1 MAKFRIWGMIDIEV
15 DAESEEEALA
25 TFEVGLD
32 DVVSSC
38 IDIEL
43 IEED

>member
-1 MAKFRIWGMIDIEV
+1 MAKFRIWGMIDFEV
-15 DAESEEEALA
+15 DAESEEEAMEE
-25 TFEVGLD
+25 FEIGLD

>member
-1 MAKFRIWGMIDIEV
+1 MIDIEV
-15 DAESEEEALA
+15 DVESEEEALEG
-25 TFEVGLD
+25 FEIGLD